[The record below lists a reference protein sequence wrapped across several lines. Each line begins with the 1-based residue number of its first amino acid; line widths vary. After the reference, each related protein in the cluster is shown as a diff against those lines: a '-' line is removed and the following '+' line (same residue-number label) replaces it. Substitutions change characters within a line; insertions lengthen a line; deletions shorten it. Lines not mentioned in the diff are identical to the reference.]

1 MIPKIIHYCWFGGKP
16 LPKYARKNIESWK
29 KFLPDY
35 EIKEWNESN
44 FDIDLIPYTEQVY
57 QEGKFAFVSDFARYW
72 VLYNFGGLYFDTDV
86 KMIKSFED
94 IIDKGPFLGIEK
106 NSNKISV
113 NPGLG
118 MGAEKVMDFYKKMVE
133 FYSSLPKNSES
144 KPYLVE
150 KTTEF
155 LVKDGFK
162 LEDKLQKVDEIFI
175 YPNDFFNPMND
186 YTGKITITPNTHS
199 IHYYAKSWIKGYS
212 PFRNYLT
219 RKYHSFIKIIN
230 DIY

>member
-1 MIPKIIHYCWFGGKP
+1 MIPKVIYYCWFGRKP
-16 LPKYARKNIESWK
+16 LPLSARKNIESWK
-29 KFLPDY
+29 KFFPDY
-35 EIKEWNESN
+35 EIIEWNENN
-44 FDIDLIPYTEQVY
+44 FDVNLITYTRVAYAQKKY
-57 QEGKFAFVSDFARYW
+57 AFVSDFARYW
-72 VLYNFGGLYFDTDV
+72 ILYNYGGLYFDTDV
-86 KMIKSFED
+86 EVIKSFED
-94 IIDKGPFLGIEK
+94 IIANGPFLGIEK
-106 NSNKISV
+106 STSGIFV

-118 MGAEKVMDFYKKMVE
+118 MGAKVGMDFYKKIVD
-133 FYSSLPKNSES
+133 FYTALPQNSKS

-175 YPNDFFNPMND
+175 YPNDFFNPLDD

-212 PFRNYLT
+212 PVRNFLT
-219 RKYHSFIKIIN
+219 RKYHSFIKIIK
-230 DIY
+230 IY

>member
-1 MIPKIIHYCWFGGKP
+1 MITKTIHYCWFGKQQ
-16 LPKYARKNIESWK
+16 LPKYAKRNIASWK

-44 FDIDLIPYTEQVY
+44 FDIALIPYTEQAY

-72 VLYNFGGLYFDTDV
+72 ILYNYGGLYFDTDV
-86 KMIKSFED
+86 EVIKSFDD
-94 IIDKGPFLGIEK
+94 ILINGPFLGIEK
-106 NSNKISV
+106 NPIKISV

-118 MGAEKVMDFYKKMVE
+118 MGAEKGMDFYKKMVD
-133 FYSSLPKNSES
+133 FYSSLPKNSKS

-175 YPNDFFNPMND
+175 YPNDFFNAMND

-199 IHYYAKSWIKGYS
+199 IHYYAKSWINNYS
-212 PFRNYLT
+212 PLRNYLS
-219 RKYHSFIKIIN
+219 RKYHILLNVIN
-230 DIY
+230 IVR